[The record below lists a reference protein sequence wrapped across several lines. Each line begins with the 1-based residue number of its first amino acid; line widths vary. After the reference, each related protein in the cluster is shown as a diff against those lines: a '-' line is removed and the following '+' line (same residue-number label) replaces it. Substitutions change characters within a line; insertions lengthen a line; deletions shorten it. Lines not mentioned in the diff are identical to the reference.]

1 MGRLTSRV
9 AISVVLAILL
19 LIVIGLVHAPSF
31 LMAGPPDGAKQI
43 TDVPKGV
50 RAVSPVFLSS
60 EKWAYLI
67 WSTSMTDDEMLGVY
81 RHVHPALTWPKLSYA
96 SVNKDIGKASYDGYF
111 KNGRGDIAAAMVDND
126 HGILIASIDARSGL
140 YPNNALINTFDVTN
154 GQIKLDATN
163 QTIISNA
170 TECAILLYKGVAY
183 IACVKIR
190 PMASSGN
197 KSNLSLLVSKDG
209 GKNWTQKD
217 FANIV
222 GSLPYIF
229 SDGNQLFISYMST
242 EQDRHRSIMLISSD
256 DGVMWSK
263 PVQLFN
269 ADKVVQYS
277 IIKRNESLI
286 CVLSNKESET
296 NWVPGYVSATAAFNA
311 NIITSI
317 QLLASVDNGKT
328 WSPPISLTDG
338 RNADH
343 YPVLTIINNKLYLSY
358 SRITAPEKTF
368 NNLSANVFFRDLG
381 DFNDM
386 MKKLSEGGEH
396 NDR

>member
-1 MGRLTSRV
+1 
-9 AISVVLAILL
+9 
-19 LIVIGLVHAPSF
+19 
-31 LMAGPPDGAKQI
+31 
-43 TDVPKGV
+43 
-50 RAVSPVFLSS
+50 
-60 EKWAYLI
+60 
-67 WSTSMTDDEMLGVY
+67 
-81 RHVHPALTWPKLSYA
+81 
-96 SVNKDIGKASYDGYF
+96 
-111 KNGRGDIAAAMVDND
+111 
-126 HGILIASIDARSGL
+126 
-140 YPNNALINTFDVTN
+140 
-154 GQIKLDATN
+154 
-163 QTIISNA
+163 
-170 TECAILLYKGVAY
+170 
-183 IACVKIR
+183 
-190 PMASSGN
+190 MASSGN